1 MKITGKYKIK
11 TYRQG
16 ELIRESNWIKNL
28 IVANS
33 DRGVSLIIERLSG
46 TTTYDLE
53 ITSAS
58 IGTGTN
64 TPADSDTG
72 LQTSVLANILV
83 ASLSKT
89 TKRLTLNFF
98 ISDSE
103 LTNGTYTEFG
113 LFCGTRLFARSLI
126 TPSYTKSSG
135 EDTTI
140 EYIIDVD
147 N

>member
-11 TYRQG
+11 TYKQG
-16 ELIRESNWIKNL
+16 ELVRESNWIKNL

-46 TTTYDLE
+46 ATTYDLK

-64 TPADSDTG
+64 TPADSDTD
-72 LQTSVLANILV
+72 LQTSVLDSILV

>member
-11 TYRQG
+11 TYKQG
-16 ELIRESNWIKNL
+16 ELVRESSWIKNL

-46 TTTYDLE
+46 ATTYDLE

-64 TPADSDTG
+64 APADSDTG

-98 ISDSE
+98 ISDAE